1 MMMRRTV
8 TLSTLLL
15 LLVQLSTVQAQTA
28 GRHPVIDDLIG
39 ESLHYD
45 MSFLWFERLA
55 VGFIEFLPTADPGVY
70 LLRME
75 ARTRGLAA
83 RFTRNRVE
91 KFETIVDIGS
101 HGQLRPLSHRSH
113 RITGS
118 GDSIS
123 QRTVR
128 YTFDYQDGTIRYE
141 RIKNGKVREDEWFD
155 LNPEEPVY
163 DVVSAF
169 YNLRLGYFGMP
180 GTDKI
185 LIPTFHHRGEQ
196 DILVEPVGKMRSAE
210 NHFFDDGGRLCRV
223 LMDPAIFNT
232 RSRDVLLSFDK
243 QMRLDKGIIKRVI
256 GLGDLRG
263 VLRNP

>member
-1 MMMRRTV
+1 MIQRIAV
-8 TLSTLLL
+8 LSTLLL
-15 LLVQLSTVQAQTA
+15 LLVQLSSALAITEERRLAIAALV
-28 GRHPVIDDLIG
+28 G

-55 VGFIEFLPTADPGVY
+55 VGSIEFLPTADPAVY

-83 RFTRNRVE
+83 RFTRNRIE

-101 HGQLRPLSHRSH
+101 QGQLRPLSHSSH

-123 QRTVR
+123 QRTAR
-128 YTFDYQDGTIRYE
+128 YTFDYQAGTIRYE
-141 RIKNGKVREDEWFD
+141 RIKNDKVHEDEWFD
-155 LNPEEPVY
+155 LDPEKPVY
-163 DVVSAF
+163 DVVSAL
-169 YNLRLGYFGMP
+169 YNLRLGHFGTP
-180 GTDKI
+180 GTDHI

-196 DILVEPVGKMRSAE
+196 DIVVEPLGKVGSSEHA
-210 NHFFDDGGRLCRV
+210 FFGAGERLCRV
-223 LMDPAIFNT
+223 QMDPAIFNT
-232 RSRDVLLSFDK
+232 RSRDVLISFDE
-243 QMRLDKGIIKRVI
+243 QMRLDKGIIKRIV

>member
-1 MMMRRTV
+1 MMMQRIAA
-8 TLSTLLL
+8 LSTLLL
-15 LLVQLSTVQAQTA
+15 LLVPLAPAQAQTGVRQGA
-28 GRHPVIDDLIG
+28 IDALIG

-55 VGFIEFLPTADPGVY
+55 VGFIEFLPTADPAVY

-83 RFTRNRVE
+83 LFTSNRIE

-101 HGQLRPLSHRSH
+101 HGQLRPLSHSSH

-128 YTFDYQDGTIRYE
+128 YTFDYQAGTIRYE
-141 RIKNGKVREDEWFD
+141 RIKNGKVHEDEWFD
-155 LNPEEPVY
+155 LNPAEPVY

-169 YNLRLGYFGMP
+169 YNLRLGYFGIP

-196 DILVEPVGKMRSAE
+196 EIVVEPVEKMRSAE
-210 NHFFDDGGRLCRV
+210 NLFFGDGGRLCRV
-223 LMDPAIFNT
+223 LMDPAIFDT
-232 RSRDVLLSFDK
+232 HSRDVLLSFDE